1 MELKKKLK
9 RSSTKNA
16 KIPKLLNG
24 KAHLSKYLKISSQ
37 IFPIIFINKV
47 HFMFYK
53 DIGKMII
60 SANYVNH
67 LNVLKIT
74 KI

>member
-1 MELKKKLK
+1 MP
-9 RSSTKNA
+9 

-53 DIGKMII
+53 DIRKMII